1 MKYNKNNPPMV
12 CMMSNSTCYK
22 GTGIMQIKGI
32 LWHSTGANNP
42 TLKRYVQ
49 PDDNAPD
56 RDELLAKI
64 GKNRYGNDYNHSKKS
79 AGLNAWIGKLEDG
92 TVAAVQ
98 TMPWQYRP
106 WGCAS
111 GKKGS
116 CNDGWIQFEIC
127 EDNLKDEAYFNAVYK
142 EACEL
147 TAYLCKLYGIKPDGY
162 HIINGVKVPTILCHQ
177 DSYVLGMGS
186 NHSDIYHWFK
196 KYGKDMDTVR
206 KDVAELLG
214 NEIKEDT
221 YMVEMRIMRVG
232 DRGEDVRN
240 LQLILNGRGFKC
252 GKADGIFGSNT
263 KKAVMAYQKS
273 INAAKDG
280 DAGPI
285 TMNALWSGK

>member
-1 MKYNKNNPPMV
+1 MYN
-12 CMMSNSTCYK
+12 
-22 GTGIMQIKGI
+22 I
-32 LWHSTGANNP
+32 
-42 TLKRYVQ
+42 
-49 PDDNAPD
+49 AP
-56 RDELLAKI
+56 E
-64 GKNRYGNDYNHSKKS
+64 GFHY
-79 AGLNAWIGKLEDG
+79 
-92 TVAAVQ
+92 
-98 TMPWQYRP
+98 
-106 WGCAS
+106 
-111 GKKGS
+111 
-116 CNDGWIQFEIC
+116 
-127 EDNLKDEAYFNAVYK
+127 
-142 EACEL
+142 
-147 TAYLCKLYGIKPDGY
+147 
-162 HIINGVKVPTILCHQ
+162 INGVRVPTILCHQ

-206 KDVAELLG
+206 KDVAALLG
-214 NEIKEDT
+214 KEIKEDT

-273 INAAKDG
+273 INAAHDG